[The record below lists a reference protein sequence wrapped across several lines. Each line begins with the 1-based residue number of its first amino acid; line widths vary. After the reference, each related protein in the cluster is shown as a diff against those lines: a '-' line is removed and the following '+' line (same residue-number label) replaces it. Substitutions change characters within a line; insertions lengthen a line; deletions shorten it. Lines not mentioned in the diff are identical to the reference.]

1 MGARVFN
8 ESAKYTSLFDAAR
21 RRKNQQFQE
30 DYSVRKGFDSVGIGW
45 GGGGLAKSGVL
56 KQFWVYLRPDEAGR
70 NGK

>member
-1 MGARVFN
+1 M
-8 ESAKYTSLFDAAR
+8 
-21 RRKNQQFQE
+21 RKDFE
-30 DYSVRKGFDSVGIGW
+30 SVGPSGHRV